1 MQIKTT
7 KRNCPSV
14 LLYGITTFYITL
26 PSLDRMNLLKE
37 ELRSKEDPEMPRD
50 GGSEY
55 PEW

>member
-7 KRNCPSV
+7 KRHCPSV
-14 LLYGITTFYITL
+14 LLYGITTFYIIL